1 MGKWKVW
8 LLGALGILGSL
19 AVWVLLGRNV
29 WHATSS
35 SSGTND
41 VCRCDT
47 SGHKVSFVTVE
58 PGVQLE
64 VLDWGGT
71 GQTLVL
77 LAGMGD
83 NAGARESWSQ
93 ARSELE
99 PFLKEQPENFVLLGD
114 LALTN
119 MGLGDNAAALT
130 LTERAIAMI
139 PIKKDALT
147 GPRPLDILARV
158 AARIGDQI
166 GRAHV

>member
-1 MGKWKVW
+1 SVALAVADLVLIGPLNRRKFVMQKWKVW
-8 LLGALGILGSL
+8 LLIGLGVLGSL

-77 LAGMGD
+77 L
-83 NAGARESWSQ
+83 
-93 ARSELE
+93 
-99 PFLKEQPENFVLLGD
+99 
-114 LALTN
+114 T
-119 MGLGDNAAALT
+119 
-130 LTERAIAMI
+130 
-139 PIKKDALT
+139 
-147 GPRPLDILARV
+147 
-158 AARIGDQI
+158 
-166 GRAHV
+166 